1 MERTVKFFASRSNL
15 ANVLSPRSG
24 RVRIGPSPVPE
35 RLKRSAGA
43 TRPSATFEDR
53 IEYWIESPPKFGE
66 ARSRLYRRRFLQVNT
81 HFSALFEI
89 YKISIPSH
97 RSNLENSVKNRHQF
111 CEIEYWKFNRN
122 ITIFAGKL
130 LFLAEIEVK
139 FCRNFANVLQ
149 NIQTQWGLQK
159 IWKILRKFGEN
170 SGTDRKI
177 QSQNWK
183 IQFGP

>member
-1 MERTVKFFASRSNL
+1 MLDQLPDRLQE
-15 ANVLSPRSG
+15 SG
-24 RVRIGPSPVPE
+24 GRDT
-35 RLKRSAGA
+35 AF
-43 TRPSATFEDR
+43 TFKDR
-53 IEYWIESPPKFGE
+53 IEYWIESPPKLGE

-81 HFSALFEI
+81 HFAAFFEI

-159 IWKILRKFGEN
+159 ICKILRNFGEN
-170 SGTDRKI
+170 SGNDRKI
-177 QSQNWK
+177 QSKNS
-183 IQFGP
+183 IFHFSP

>member
-1 MERTVKFFASRSNL
+1 MHRAVQRATQPVVHWA
-15 ANVLSPRSG
+15 ANQA
-24 RVRIGPSPVPE
+24 IANKE
-35 RLKRSAGA
+35 WN
-43 TRPSATFEDR
+43 
-53 IEYWIESPPKFGE
+53 EYWIESPPKFGE

-97 RSNLENSVKNRHQF
+97 RSDLENSVKNRHQF

-159 IWKILRKFGEN
+159 ICKILRNFGEN
-170 SGTDRKI
+170 SGNDRKI
-177 QSQNWK
+177 QSKNS
-183 IQFGP
+183 IFHFSP